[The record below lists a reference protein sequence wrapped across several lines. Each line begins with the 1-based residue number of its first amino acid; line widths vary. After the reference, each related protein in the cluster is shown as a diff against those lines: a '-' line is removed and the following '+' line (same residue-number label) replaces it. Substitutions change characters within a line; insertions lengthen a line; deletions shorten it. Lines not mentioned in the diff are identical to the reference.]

1 MSYIEYSLA
10 EIAEKIR
17 KREVSI
23 EEVVRESLDRCR
35 AIRKYNAFISLYEE
49 ESMQIARAYDSLLDA
64 GYTLGPLHGVSIV
77 IKDNIAMAGT
87 ITTAGSKVL
96 ADNLTPEDATVVQK
110 LKGAGAIIIGKTNMH
125 EFAAGITSSKAHY
138 GFARNP
144 WDYSKNPAGSS
155 GGTGAAVAARAAFGG
170 LGTDT
175 GGSVRLPA
183 SVNGITGIRPSIGR
197 VSNHGVVPL
206 AYSQD
211 TVGPICRT
219 VEDCALMLSVM
230 AGHDHKD
237 MNTALEP
244 AEDYTADLDR
254 GIDGLRVGVIR
265 DYCMTKNQPDVE
277 KCFEAALETM
287 EKLGA
292 VIKYIEIDNLDMM
305 VAAQLIVDTVE
316 PSAYHLGW
324 LRERPEDYTDEGIR
338 TFIEGGCMFTGTQ
351 YYQALAYRT
360 LLKKEL
366 EEAFKDVDVIV
377 MPTLPFTA
385 LSIDDPIE
393 QEDPLG
399 EGLRYTGI
407 PSITGKPA
415 LDIPAGFDS
424 EGMPVGIMLIADS
437 FRERLLFRVGSAF
450 QQATDFHKKAP
461 VMDHLLHAA
470 SFAADA

>member
-49 ESMQIARAYDSLLDA
+49 KSMQIARAYDSLLDA
-64 GYTLGPLHGVSIV
+64 GYTLGPLHGVPIV

-125 EFAAGITSSKAHY
+125 EFAAGITSSNAHY

-183 SVNGITGIRPSIGR
+183 
-197 VSNHGVVPL
+197 
-206 AYSQD
+206 
-211 TVGPICRT
+211 
-219 VEDCALMLSVM
+219 
-230 AGHDHKD
+230 
-237 MNTALEP
+237 
-244 AEDYTADLDR
+244 
-254 GIDGLRVGVIR
+254 
-265 DYCMTKNQPDVE
+265 
-277 KCFEAALETM
+277 
-287 EKLGA
+287 
-292 VIKYIEIDNLDMM
+292 
-305 VAAQLIVDTVE
+305 
-316 PSAYHLGW
+316 
-324 LRERPEDYTDEGIR
+324 
-338 TFIEGGCMFTGTQ
+338 
-351 YYQALAYRT
+351 
-360 LLKKEL
+360 
-366 EEAFKDVDVIV
+366 
-377 MPTLPFTA
+377 LPFTA

-470 SFAADA
+470 SFATDA